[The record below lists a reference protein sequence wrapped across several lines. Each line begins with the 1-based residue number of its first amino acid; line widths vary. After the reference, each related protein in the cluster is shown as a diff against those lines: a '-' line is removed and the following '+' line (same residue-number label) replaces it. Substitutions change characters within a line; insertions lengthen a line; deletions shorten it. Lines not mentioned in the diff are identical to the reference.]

1 MKTILLP
8 LAAALAALP
17 AATPAMA
24 QSQSA
29 AEYFRERAANPN
41 IPQVLSEADRQ
52 FYARVFAA
60 LDDGNWSDVESLL
73 SQRGDEPLKL
83 IAQAEY
89 YLDANSP
96 RIELPA
102 LQEWLAKGSRLPQA
116 QQITDLASKRGLM
129 SAPYLPPEQS
139 FLPQG
144 YASKRILPRDT
155 NDGTMPGDI
164 KAAIL
169 DRISNDDPDGARLLL
184 DGVDAG
190 LSSEARAEWRR
201 RVAWSYY
208 IENDD
213 AAALAM
219 ARTVRDGSGPW
230 VPEGDWVVGIAAWR
244 MGDCAT
250 AADGFDRAAAS
261 AINPELSAA
270 AYYWANRSYIRCRQ
284 PEKAAEKLRGA
295 AMMDETLYGMLAR
308 EQLGQQ
314 LPRAGQTPDLS
325 PADWQQISREENV
338 RIAVALAELGHDE
351 LADEVLRHQA
361 RIGDPS
367 QFTALSRLARELG
380 LPSTQ
385 LWMAHNAPRGGTPD
399 PALRFPVAR
408 WEPVTGWQVD
418 PALAYAHA
426 LQESN
431 FRAAVVSP
439 AGARGLMQIMP
450 AAAQDHAGSLGVSGN
465 ARSLNQP
472 GVNLAFGQRHL
483 QMLRDHPA
491 TQGKLPKIMAA
502 YNAGLTPVGR
512 WNTEV
517 RDQGDP
523 LLYMESIPYWE
534 TRGYVAIVTR
544 NYWMYERQAAAPSP
558 SRQALAMNRWPAF
571 PEAGPPTQR
580 FTRR

>member
-1 MKTILLP
+1 MKRLLLP
-8 LAAALAALP
+8 LAATLTALAGGS
-17 AATPAMA
+17 PAMA
-24 QSQSA
+24 QQTA
-29 AEYFRERAANPN
+29 ADYFRERAANPN
-41 IPQVLSEADRQ
+41 LPAVLSSGDRA
-52 FYARVFAA
+52 FYAKVFDA
-60 LDDGNWSDVESLL
+60 LDAGDWSTVDSLL
-73 SQRGDEPLKL
+73 AQRPDEPLKL
-83 IAQAEY
+83 VAQAEY

-102 LQEWLAKGSRLPQA
+102 LQAWLAKGSRLPQA

-155 NDGTMPGDI
+155 DDGTMPGDI

-213 AAALAM
+213 ASALAM
-219 ARTVRDGSGPW
+219 ARTVREGSGPW
-230 VPEGDWVVGIAAWR
+230 VPEGEWVIGLAAWR

-250 AADGFDRAAAS
+250 AAEGFDRAAAT
-261 AINPELSAA
+261 AINPELAA
-270 AYYWANRSYIRCRQ
+270 ASYYWASRSYVRCRE
-284 PEKAAEKLRGA
+284 PEKATEKLRGA

-314 LPRAGQTPDLS
+314 LPRAGETPDLD
-325 PADWQQISREENV
+325 ADDWRVLNDEENV
-338 RIAVALAELGHDE
+338 RAAVALAQLGRED
-351 LADEVLRHQA
+351 LADELLRHQA
-361 RIGDPS
+361 RIGNPS

-408 WEPVTGWQVD
+408 WEPVNGWQVD
-418 PALAYAHA
+418 PALAFAHA

-450 AAAQDHAGSLGVSGN
+450 AAAQDHGPSLGISGN
-465 ARSLNQP
+465 PRALNQP
-472 GVNLAFGQRHL
+472 EINLAFGQRHL
-483 QMLRDHPA
+483 QMLRDNPA

-512 WNTEV
+512 WNSEV

-558 SRQALAMNRWPAF
+558 SRMALAMNRWPGF
-571 PEAGPPTQR
+571 PEASPPSQRLTQR
-580 FTRR
+580 

>member
-1 MKTILLP
+1 MIRSLLC
-8 LAAALAALP
+8 LGAALSACAWG
-17 AATPAMA
+17 TPALA
-24 QSQSA
+24 QQTA
-29 AEYFRERAANPN
+29 ADYFRERAASPN
-41 IPQVLSEADRQ
+41 IPQVLNTADRE
-52 FYARVFAA
+52 FYARVFEA
-60 LDDGNWSDVESLL
+60 LDAGNWSTVESLL
-73 SQRGDEPLKL
+73 AQRPDEPLKL
-83 IAQAEY
+83 VAQAEY

-96 RIELPA
+96 RIELPT
-102 LQEWLAKGSRLPQA
+102 LQQWLAKGSRLPQA

-129 SAPYLPPEQS
+129 GAPYLPPEQS
-139 FLPQG
+139 FVPQG
-144 YASKRILPRDT
+144 YASKRILPRDID
-155 NDGTMPGDI
+155 DGTMPRDI
-164 KAAIL
+164 RAAIL
-169 DRISNDDPDGARLLL
+169 DRISNDDPGGARVLL

-213 AAALAM
+213 ASALAM
-219 ARTVRDGSGPW
+219 ARTVREGSGPW
-230 VPEGDWVVGIAAWR
+230 VPEGEWVIGLAAWR

-250 AADGFDRAAAS
+250 AAEGFDRAAAT
-261 AINPELSAA
+261 AINPELAA
-270 AYYWANRSYIRCRQ
+270 ASYYWASRSYVRCRE
-284 PEKAAEKLRGA
+284 PEKATEKLRGA

-308 EQLGQQ
+308 EQLAQQ
-314 LPRAGQTPDLS
+314 LPRAGETPDLD
-325 PADWQQISREENV
+325 ADDWRVLNDEENV
-338 RIAVALAELGHDE
+338 RAAVALAQLGRED
-351 LADEVLRHQA
+351 LADELLRHQA
-361 RIGDPS
+361 RIGNPS

-408 WEPVTGWQVD
+408 WEPVNGWQVD
-418 PALAYAHA
+418 PALAFAHA

-450 AAAQDHAGSLGVSGN
+450 AAAQDHGPSLGISGN
-465 ARSLNQP
+465 PRALNQP
-472 GVNLAFGQRHL
+472 EINLAFGQRHL
-483 QMLRDHPA
+483 QMLRDNPA

-512 WNTEV
+512 WNSEV

-558 SRQALAMNRWPAF
+558 SRRALAMNRWPGF
-571 PEAGPPTQR
+571 PEASPPSQRLTQR
-580 FTRR
+580 

>member
-1 MKTILLP
+1 MIRSLLC
-8 LAAALAALP
+8 LGAALSACAWG
-17 AATPAMA
+17 TPALA
-24 QSQSA
+24 QQTA
-29 AEYFRERAANPN
+29 ADYFRERAASPN
-41 IPQVLSEADRQ
+41 IPQVLNTADRE
-52 FYARVFAA
+52 FYARVFEA
-60 LDDGNWSDVESLL
+60 LDAGNWSAVESLL
-73 SQRGDEPLKL
+73 AQRPDEPLKL
-83 IAQAEY
+83 VAQAEY

-96 RIELPA
+96 RIELPT
-102 LQEWLAKGSRLPQA
+102 LQQWLAKGSRLPQA

-139 FLPQG
+139 FVPQG
-144 YASKRILPRDT
+144 YASKRILPRDID
-155 NDGTMPGDI
+155 DGTMPRDI
-164 KAAIL
+164 RAAIL
-169 DRISNDDPDGARLLL
+169 DRISNDDPGGARVLL

-213 AAALAM
+213 ASALAM
-219 ARTVRDGSGPW
+219 ARTVREGSGPW
-230 VPEGDWVVGIAAWR
+230 VPEGEWVIGLAAWR

-250 AADGFDRAAAS
+250 AAEGFDRAAAT
-261 AINPELSAA
+261 AINPELAA
-270 AYYWANRSYIRCRQ
+270 ASYYWASRSYVRCRE
-284 PEKAAEKLRGA
+284 PEKATEKLRGA

-308 EQLGQQ
+308 EQLAQQ
-314 LPRAGQTPDLS
+314 LPRAGETPDLD
-325 PADWQQISREENV
+325 ADDWRVLNDEENV
-338 RIAVALAELGHDE
+338 RAAVALAQLGRED
-351 LADEVLRHQA
+351 LADELLRHQA
-361 RIGDPS
+361 RIGNPS

-408 WEPVTGWQVD
+408 WEPVNGWQVD
-418 PALAYAHA
+418 PALAFAHA

-450 AAAQDHAGSLGVSGN
+450 AAAQDHGPSLGISGN
-465 ARSLNQP
+465 PRALNQP
-472 GVNLAFGQRHL
+472 EINLAFGQRHL
-483 QMLRDHPA
+483 QMLRDNPA

-512 WNTEV
+512 WNSEV

-558 SRQALAMNRWPAF
+558 SRRALAMNRWPGF
-571 PEAGPPTQR
+571 PEASPPSQRLTQR
-580 FTRR
+580 